1 MADAT
6 LRLLLLGEDRSASKA
21 LKDVGD
27 AADSSG
33 KKVKS
38 AGKSMGGAIP
48 VAVFAAA
55 TAGAVAFGK
64 SSIEAS
70 RGAARSQRELEDAY
84 SRFPALQ
91 SVSIDKMRE
100 LSQAIQDKTGADAD
114 DIASSQAVLARYK
127 LTGDQIA
134 DMTPLLV
141 DYAARTG
148 KDLPAAG
155 STLGKALAGNTRAMK
170 ELGIQFKDTGDPAK
184 NFEQVMKGLQEKV
197 GGFAEGEASTLDGK
211 MQILAAK
218 FGDVQEEVGDQ
229 LVPALT
235 SLADVAAKTVD
246 FISQN
251 TDVLGPLAVVV
262 GVAAAA
268 YVGLTAAGAA
278 HTAYMAA
285 SAAATGGLT
294 VAQWA
299 LNAALTANPIG
310 LIVVAIAALVAGLV
324 IAYKKSETFRNVV
337 DTAFA
342 AIGEA
347 GRWLWN
353 NALAPALRAI
363 INGFAWVTD
372 GIAGMLEALGNVPGF
387 EWAKKGAAGLR
398 NLANDARK
406 AAKDLKDIPKSV
418 DPKIKARDEAT
429 AKIRQIDKEIKS
441 LKGKVVEAKAKG
453 DSSEVTKLQK
463 KINALKNK
471 RIEIQA
477 NVRKTGI
484 STIRVGAAGSGTW
497 RMTAVAAGGIVRAMA
512 AGGLAAPNIFSR
524 ADGVQYNE
532 PETMGEAYIPLAND
546 WRRPRAV
553 QVWRE
558 TGRLIGAMAA
568 GGINGAAGVSGG
580 TSDTITINATV
591 ARGVDPLA
599 FAREVE
605 QSLLTLR
612 QRKGGQPLAFQ
623 K

>member
-1 MADAT
+1 MADTT
-6 LRLLLLGEDRSASKA
+6 LKLVLLGEDRSASKA
-21 LKDVGD
+21 LKGVGD
-27 AADSSG
+27 EADSSG
-33 KKVKS
+33 KKVTA
-38 AGKSMGGAIP
+38 AGKSMGGALP
-48 VAVFAAA
+48 VAAFAAA
-55 TAGAVAFGK
+55 AAGAVAFGK
-64 SSIEAS
+64 SSVEAS
-70 RGAARSQRELEDAY
+70 REAARYQRELEDAY
-84 SRFPALQ
+84 KRFPALQ

-100 LSQAIQDKTGADAD
+100 LNQAIQDKTGADAD

-155 STLGKALAGNTRAMK
+155 ATLGKALAGNARAMK
-170 ELGIQFKDTGDPAK
+170 ELGIPFKDTGDFAK
-184 NFEQVMKGLQEKV
+184 NFDQIMGGLKEKV

-211 MQILAAK
+211 MKILSAK
-218 FGDVQEEVGDQ
+218 FGDLQESVGDK

-251 TDVLGPLAVVV
+251 SDVLGPLAAVV

-268 YVGLTAAGAA
+268 YVVLTAAGVA

-310 LIVVAIAALVAGLV
+310 LVVVAIAALVAGLIV
-324 IAYKKSETFRNVV
+324 AYKRSETFRKVV
-337 DTAFA
+337 DGAFK

-363 INGFAWVTD
+363 LNGFAWVTD

-406 AAKDLKDIPKSV
+406 AAKDLKDIPDV

-441 LKGKVVEAKAKG
+441 LKGKIVEAKAKG
-453 DSSEVTKLQK
+453 DTREVKELKK
-463 KINALKNK
+463 KIDALRGKK
-471 RIEIQA
+471 VEIEA
-477 NVRKTGI
+477 HVRKTGI
-484 STIRVGAAGSGTW
+484 STIRVAAARGGTW
-497 RMTAVAAGGIVRAMA
+497 RMTAVAAGGIVKPMA
-512 AGGLAAPNIFSR
+512 AGGLAAPNIFNR
-524 ADGVQYNE
+524 ADGVQFNE
-532 PETMGEAYIPLAND
+532 PETHGEAYIPLAND

-568 GGINGAAGVSGG
+568 GGINGGAASGG

-605 QSLLTLR
+605 QSLVTLR

-623 K
+623 RG